1 MYMIILYMYRC
12 TAGIY
17 LYTTYTVYCIGLDG
31 ELRVGKRM
39 EERIREAQKMGF
51 NRIIVP
57 KSWFKSKTSDKQ
69 AGLKTSSIASTPSS
83 AASAGG
89 IIECKNLY
97 DVIEHAFV
105 NPTLGKAFREKYQQR
120 RSKIRSRGGS
130 GGIKGKGVGGSRYA
144 PPSLSPQYR
153 YQQQEGE
160 GDGTDD
166 YGSSSSSS
174 SDDDTAT
181 ANDQRE
187 SDDDHNYY

>member
-1 MYMIILYMYRC
+1 MLYMYRY

-17 LYTTYTVYCIGLDG
+17 LYMTYTVYCVGLDG
-31 ELRVGKRM
+31 ELRGGKRM

-57 KSWFKSKTSDKQ
+57 KSGFKSKTSDKQ
-69 AGLKTSSIASTPSS
+69 AGLKANSIASTTSS
-83 AASAGG
+83 AASGGG

-130 GGIKGKGVGGSRYA
+130 GGIKGKGVGGYRYA
-144 PPSLSPQYR
+144 PPSLPLYR
-153 YQQQEGE
+153 QEGE

-166 YGSSSSSS
+166 YGSSSN
-174 SDDDTAT
+174 DDTAT

-187 SDDDHNYY
+187 SDDDHNNNYY

>member
-1 MYMIILYMYRC
+1 
-12 TAGIY
+12 
-17 LYTTYTVYCIGLDG
+17 
-31 ELRVGKRM
+31 M

-57 KSWFKSKTSDKQ
+57 KSGLKPKTSDKQ
-69 AGLKTSSIASTPSS
+69 AGLKTSSTASG
-83 AASAGG
+83 GG

-144 PPSLSPQYR
+144 PPSLPQYR